1 MILRN
6 CSVNVWFYLGKI
18 CSLLELLTVR
28 SNVSRLSFP
37 ISSISSLAISV
48 ETLEFVKFLK
58 SKCTFIFPHAIWC
71 KNIFEKYQLRTVKV
85 QVSCSDLH
93 PRVNFTHFST
103 ERLSYFAI
111 HAAIFSQLFDFH
123 VRIKCDTFLD
133 ELVRMLEII
142 YSSFHFIDPPP
153 SCQSRTQVNYEIE
166 NEASNYE
173 NEGWLRVKTSPAGSL
188 YDISSPSYDSSN
200 IGNFSPKI

>member
-1 MILRN
+1 MILRK

-18 CSLLELLTVR
+18 CSLLELLIVR

-37 ISSISSLAISV
+37 ISSISSLPISV
-48 ETLEFVKFLK
+48 DTLEFVKFLE
-58 SKCTFIFPHAIWC
+58 SKCTFIFPHAVWC

-103 ERLSYFAI
+103 ERLRYFTI

-123 VRIKCDTFLD
+123 VRMKRDIFLG
-133 ELVRMLEII
+133 ELLRILVTQSEII
-142 YSSFHFIDPPP
+142 YLSFYFIDPPS
-153 SCQSRTQVNYEIE
+153 SCQSRTRVTHRITKMKD
-166 NEASNYE
+166 
-173 NEGWLRVKTSPAGSL
+173 GWG
-188 YDISSPSYDSSN
+188 
-200 IGNFSPKI
+200 